1 MVPAC
6 STGEEVYSIAICLLE
21 YLEDSVVDIPVQIF
35 ASDISEAAIG
45 KARAGIY
52 GEGVTAVVSPDRLR
66 RFFVK
71 ANGAYQISKS
81 VREMCVFSRQDV
93 TKDPPFSRIDLI
105 SCRNLLIYLG
115 PVLQKR
121 VLALFHYALK
131 VTGFLMLGHSET
143 IDTLADQFIPVDKKH
158 KLYSVKVT
166 STKGGFGLPFRGA
179 VLSASAQGDSTG
191 QQVHFPKKGGPAIG
205 SDWVKEEADRILLAQ
220 YALSGIIVNEDLKII
235 EFRGQ
240 IGPYLGP
247 SPGEASLHL
256 TKMVREELN
265 LSLRTA
271 IDDAKK
277 KDVAIRREGIE
288 TSHNGQFRKINLGVI
303 PIKRPA
309 MERHFMILF
318 EDVAP
323 SARSEQKETKRAD
336 VNTSRS
342 KQGAKDR
349 QIEHLGRELATTRQY
364 LQSIIE
370 ELRSANEEA
379 QSSNE
384 ELQSTNEELQ
394 TAKEE
399 LQSANEELS
408 TMNEEMQSRNEEL
421 GHVNNDL
428 INLLASIKYPD
439 RHAGK
444 QSSYSS
450 FHPHVGKSS
459 EPDSHRHWATDY
471 GYRAKGQ
478 RP

>member
-166 STKGGFGLPFRGA
+166 STKRGFGLPFRGA

-444 QSSYSS
+444 QSSHSS